1 MGVKLRELEIRNC
14 WEILAEARLRSKQKT
29 KKEDGILA
37 VAIDES
43 KSKFVQKGEF
53 CQFQE

>member
-14 WEILAEARLRSKQKT
+14 WEILAEARLRSNQKT

-37 VAIDES
+37 VARSEIKPDY
-43 KSKFVQKGEF
+43 
-53 CQFQE
+53 